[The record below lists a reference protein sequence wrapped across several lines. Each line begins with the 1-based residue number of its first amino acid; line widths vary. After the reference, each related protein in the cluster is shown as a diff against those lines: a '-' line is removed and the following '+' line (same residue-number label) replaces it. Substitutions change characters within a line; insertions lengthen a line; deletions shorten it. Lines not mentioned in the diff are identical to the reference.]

1 MMELFSSHFPEIA
14 KNETRSVT
22 LLREQNGL
30 PPGEYAFLEFYCVD
44 PECDCRN
51 VMFNV
56 INRKGEHLA
65 TLNHCLDADGFRDI
79 GERQTFLDPLNKQ
92 SRHSKALLK
101 LFLKRVMDPGY
112 AKRLER
118 HFLMIKEMV
127 RTRFESRGGHCF
139 RFLKW
144 EIAHPG
150 IVRPAKAVQDAV
162 NGAVLKIYAKTEW
175 SWLLKIHCD
184 WIRS

>member
-14 KNETRSVT
+14 EKETRSVT
-22 LLREQNGL
+22 LLGEQNGL

-92 SRHSKALLK
+92 SPYSKALLK
-101 LFLKRVMDPGY
+101 LFRTKVMDADY
-112 AKRLER
+112 ALRLEKHLLIMR
-118 HFLMIKEMV
+118 QKKRSNFLWK
-127 RTRFESRGGHCF
+127 
-139 RFLKW
+139 FLKK
-144 EIAHPG
+144 G
-150 IVRPAKAVQDAV
+150 IKNAMAVIF
-162 NGAVLKIYAKTEW
+162 KI
-175 SWLLKIHCD
+175 
-184 WIRS
+184 RF

>member
-1 MMELFSSHFPEIA
+1 MELFSSHFPGIA
-14 KNETRSVT
+14 EKETRSVT
-22 LLREQNGL
+22 LLGEQNGL

-65 TLNHCLDADGFRDI
+65 TLNRCLDADGFKDI
-79 GERQTFLDPLNKQ
+79 GEKQTFLDPLNKQ
-92 SRHSKALLK
+92 GRYSKALLK
-101 LFLKRVMDPGY
+101 LFLTRAMDARY
-112 AKRLER
+112 ARCLKNHL
-118 HFLMIKEMV
+118 LMMKEMI
-127 RTRFESRGGHCF
+127 RERSESRGGYYF

-162 NGAVLKIYAKTEW
+162 NGAVLRIYAKTEW

-184 WIRS
+184 WIGS

>member
-1 MMELFSSHFPEIA
+1 MELFSSHFPEIA
-14 KNETRSVT
+14 EKETRSVT
-22 LLREQNGL
+22 LLGEQNGL

-92 SRHSKALLK
+92 SPYSKALLK
-101 LFLKRVMDPGY
+101 LFRTKVMDADY
-112 AKRLER
+112 ALRLEKHLLIMR
-118 HFLMIKEMV
+118 QKKRSNFLWK
-127 RTRFESRGGHCF
+127 
-139 RFLKW
+139 FLKK
-144 EIAHPG
+144 G
-150 IVRPAKAVQDAV
+150 IKNAMAVIF
-162 NGAVLKIYAKTEW
+162 KI
-175 SWLLKIHCD
+175 
-184 WIRS
+184 RF